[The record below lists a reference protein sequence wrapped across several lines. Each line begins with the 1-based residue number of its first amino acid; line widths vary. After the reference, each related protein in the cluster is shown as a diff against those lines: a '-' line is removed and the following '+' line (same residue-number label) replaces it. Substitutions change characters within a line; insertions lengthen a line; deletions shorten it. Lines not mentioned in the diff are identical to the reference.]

1 MPNWT
6 YTSFKLTGPDADIER
21 FKQAYLYAEP
31 IDGDNGID
39 FSRVDEETPSVRL
52 SVYQVDPE
60 GHHDFYLSS
69 ANTFP
74 RKALIKMANQ
84 FPTLVMEDFHAG
96 DGEGGGFFLKGSIRA
111 GAVDLVR
118 DEEAM
123 RDWCRQMDDAHQP
136 DLPPAA

>member
-1 MPNWT
+1 MIMPNWT

-69 ANTFP
+69 ANT
-74 RKALIKMANQ
+74 
-84 FPTLVMEDFHAG
+84 G

-118 DEEAM
+118 DEEA
-123 RDWCRQMDDAHQP
+123 HQQWERS
-136 DLPPAA
+136 AQ